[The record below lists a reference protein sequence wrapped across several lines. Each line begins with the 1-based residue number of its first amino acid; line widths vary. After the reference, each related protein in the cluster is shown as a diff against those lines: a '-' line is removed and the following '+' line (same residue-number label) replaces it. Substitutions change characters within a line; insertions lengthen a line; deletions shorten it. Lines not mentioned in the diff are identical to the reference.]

1 MESAS
6 YLGGGGAIGTAGP
19 ATTATAEMS
28 VLVQTYAFP
37 PEIDVRSWPN
47 KALLPRAADYVPALE
62 AACEMVSQEG
72 QHDTASRVLLTR
84 LDERSLADE
93 ILFGG
98 RERPIA
104 CALLGAYAT
113 MWSALDSDPWAST
126 AVKRALV
133 LQRETLENAWPPD
146 IESVVDIYESLV
158 GTPAARFAAY
168 NLITQ
173 TGDIGAGLA
182 RLVSAIGALYRRRTR
197 GWAARMTSAPVAASA
212 SIRRTLGHWPQ
223 EADPQC
229 MDNSGNAIYA
239 LLVESGQDGIA
250 AHLAAVARDGTDAR
264 LVASRDL
271 DEMTG
276 IAMAALPLV
285 ALPYAAA
292 LPDLLST
299 LVYDTPKDDAITA
312 LEAAMVLVPS
322 WADLP
327 PALLRAVSPL
337 SYGYLSDFGSPA
349 EVRAVWLDA
358 CALALVLA
366 QHRGTEVVDR
376 ALPLLTALRAPNAH
390 SLENG
395 PETQPNEMV
404 AMVSSGQTQQQQQ
417 ERSKRIKG
425 VGSLARV
432 WPPQG
437 SEQHDDDE
445 ELFALPRPVFDVPS
459 LAAIAQGAILATP
472 QARFDLSTLPV
483 ELAQPLA
490 LDLWQRT
497 CGTETAE
504 RDDDGRLVG
513 SDRLYD
519 VAAFWGVQ
527 PDTAERARP
536 DLLCASLAPTA
547 IAYAAQRLS
556 GQWEPTTTTTS
567 VKVRWPPLFGRS
579 DIGEDEREAW
589 KRACG
594 GMVDVV
600 GDDMDVSSPADA
612 VARAYQEIQDSMAE
626 ERTQTGADN
635 MEAAVGLVARADAYA
650 RQHERVG
657 PSLLDKARLALLAMR
672 FGVDV
677 APGDLATFGSAC
689 AALGPA
695 AILTP

>member
-6 YLGGGGAIGTAGP
+6 YLGGGGIGPAGP
-19 ATTATAEMS
+19 ATTASAEMS
-28 VLVQTYAFP
+28 VLVPTDALP

-47 KALLPRAADYVPALE
+47 KALLPRAADYVPALA
-62 AACEMVSQEG
+62 AACENAGQEG
-72 QHDTASRVLLTR
+72 ERNTVARVLLTR
-84 LDERSLADE
+84 LDGRSLADE
-93 ILFGG
+93 ILLGG
-98 RERPIA
+98 RERPVA
-104 CALLGAYAT
+104 CALLDAYAT
-113 MWSALDSDPWAST
+113 MWSALDNDPWAST

-168 NLITQ
+168 NLIGQ
-173 TGDIGAGLA
+173 TGDIVGAGLA

-197 GWAARMTSAPVAASA
+197 GWAARMASAPVAASA
-212 SIRRTLGHWPQ
+212 SIRRTLGNWPQ
-223 EADPQC
+223 EAGPQC
-229 MDNSGNAIYA
+229 TDNAGNTIYA

-250 AHLAAVARDGTDAR
+250 AHLAAVAQDGTNAR

-271 DEMTG
+271 DEMIG
-276 IAMAALPLV
+276 IDMAALPLV

-337 SYGYLSDFGSPA
+337 SYGYLTDFGAPA

-358 CALALVLA
+358 CTLALVLA
-366 QHRGTEVVDR
+366 QHRGAKVVDR
-376 ALPLLTALRAPNAH
+376 ALPLLAALRASNVPA
-390 SLENG
+390 LENVSEAQ
-395 PETQPNEMV
+395 PSETV
-404 AMVSSGQTQQQQQ
+404 AMSYGGQTQQQQQ
-417 ERSKRIKG
+417 QQSKRIKAAG
-425 VGSLARV
+425 GPGRV
-432 WPPQG
+432 WPFEEE
-437 SEQHDDDE
+437 EQHDNDE
-445 ELFALPRPVFDVPS
+445 ELFTLPRPVFGIPS
-459 LAAIAQGAILATP
+459 LAAIVQGAILATP

-519 VAAFWGVQ
+519 VAAFWGAQ
-527 PDTAERARP
+527 PDPAERARP

-556 GQWEPTTTTTS
+556 GQWEPTVT
-567 VKVRWPPLFGRS
+567 VNVRWPPLFGRP

-589 KRACG
+589 KRACA
-594 GMVDVV
+594 GMVDVEDV
-600 GDDMDVSSPADA
+600 MDVASPADA

-626 ERTQTGADN
+626 EGTHTGADT
-635 MEAAVGLVARADAYA
+635 EAAVDLVARADAYA
-650 RQHERVG
+650 RQHERAG
-657 PSLLDKARLALLAMR
+657 PSLLDKARLALLGMR

-677 APGDLATFGSAC
+677 APRDLATFDGAC
-689 AALGPA
+689 AALGLV
-695 AILTP
+695 AILAP